1 MTEWQRS
8 SQLVSPNQVL
18 HKHAYTLYIVIFL
31 LCTDVYLC
39 FCRTVKFISTDW
51 QRAINTVPAGT
62 ATYQYQFATS
72 VVHPL
77 RVWALFYP
85 LVDYTNSGATP
96 TESLFH
102 PSYAPGVQCALFTQ
116 TNLLVNNVPYF
127 RQSQSCIV
135 HLFKPSKENMCV

>member
-1 MTEWQRS
+1 MAEKLTTGFTKS
-8 SQLVSPNQVL
+8 
-18 HKHAYTLYIVIFL
+18 
-31 LCTDVYLC
+31 
-39 FCRTVKFISTDW
+39 VKFISTDW

-127 RQSQSCIV
+127 RQNFQNQQDSVRQISAYTLYI
-135 HLFKPSKENMCV
+135 LDNFNMC